1 VKISEMKKDIGRGLR
16 LRPHVQRVD
25 RYSTMLTSGN
35 PVKDKM
41 VLVDTDF
48 YWYVDA
54 VDEKAST
61 ITLTCRHTG
70 HQIALGDDNIRE
82 YRTPDFLMLRCRL
95 LLDEGA
101 VRIEPV

>member
-1 VKISEMKKDIGRGLR
+1 MKISEMKKDVGRGLR

-25 RYSTMLTSGN
+25 RYSIMLTSGN
-35 PVKDKM
+35 PIKDRM

-54 VDEKAST
+54 VDEKSRT
-61 ITLTCRHTG
+61 VTLTCRHTG
-70 HQIALGDDNIRE
+70 DQVKLGNDNIRE

-95 LLDEGA
+95 YLEDGQ
-101 VRIEPV
+101 VRIEPL